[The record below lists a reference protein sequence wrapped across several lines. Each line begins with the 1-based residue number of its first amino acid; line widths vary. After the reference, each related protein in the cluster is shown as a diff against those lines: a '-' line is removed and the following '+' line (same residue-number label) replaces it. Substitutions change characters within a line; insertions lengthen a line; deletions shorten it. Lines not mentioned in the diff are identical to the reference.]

1 MILKNTL
8 ILLLLFIATFV
19 FSQSKSNFTI
29 SGTIKDA
36 SSGEDMIGAMVQ
48 VKELVSTGAVTNV
61 YGFYSISLP
70 AGKYTLIYSYIG
82 FEKKSINIKLD
93 KNIKKNIELKSAA
106 LSIKGVEITGE
117 RSDANVTSPEMSVTK
132 VTIKEVEKIPV
143 IFGERDVMKTIQ
155 LLPGIKSEGD
165 GGAGFYVRGG
175 SADQNLIL
183 LDEAPVYNASHMMG
197 FFSVFNSDALKDVK
211 LYKGGMPAQYGGR
224 LSSVMDIKM
233 KDGNNKGF
241 HINGGIGVISSKLSV
256 EGPIVKN
263 KGSFIISGRR
273 TYADMFLK
281 LSTNE
286 QQQNSQ
292 LYFYDLNLKANYQ
305 INENNRIYLSG
316 YLGRDKFGF
325 DNKFGFDWGNRTATL
340 RWNKIF
346 SAKLFSNTTLI
357 YSDYNYIFKASF
369 NDKTIEAGSDIRDY
383 NIKQDYQYF
392 ANSKNKISFGWNII
406 HHTFSPGNII
416 IDGVE
421 QEDKTLEQRYSV
433 ESALYI
439 SNEQKFGEFLQITY
453 GLRFSNF
460 FQIGP
465 GNIYSFNE
473 DGSLAE
479 TKEYDKNEIV
489 QSYNG
494 LAPRISTLYIINP
507 KSSVKASYARTYQ
520 YLHLVSNSTSSTPTD
535 VWLPS
540 SNNIKPEIADQIALG
555 YFRNFRK
562 NTFEFSAEVY
572 YKNIQNVIDYRIG
585 AEVNFNPMVEGDL
598 LYGHGRAY
606 GIELLFK
613 KRVGRLSGWLSYTLS
628 RVEMQF
634 QEINSNSWYPARQDR
649 THDVSIV
656 GMFEISERLNVAATW
671 VYYTGSAVTFPS
683 GKYVID
689 GQVVNYYT
697 ERNGYRM
704 PAYHRMDVG
713 LNWLGNKYKEVLNP
727 ETGKKESVPKRF
739 TSSWN
744 VSVYNVYGRQNA
756 YSISF
761 QVSEDDPNKTE
772 AIQMSLFRWVPSITY
787 NFNF

>member
-8 ILLLLFIATFV
+8 IIFFLLFTSFG
-19 FSQSKSNFTI
+19 FSQSKTNFTI

-48 VKELVSTGAVTNV
+48 VKELSNYGAVTNV

-70 AGKYTLIYSYIG
+70 KGNYTLIYSYIG
-82 FEKKSINIKLD
+82 FEKRTVKIKLD
-93 KNIKKNIELKSAA
+93 KDIKKNVNLISSSQYIE
-106 LSIKGVEITGE
+106 GVEITGE

-143 IFGERDVMKTIQ
+143 IFGEKDVMKTIQ

-233 KDGNNKGF
+233 KEGNNKSF
-241 HINGGIGVISSKLSV
+241 HVNGGIGVIASKLSV
-256 EGPIVKN
+256 EGPIVKD

-286 QQQNSQ
+286 QQQNSE

-346 SAKLFSNTTLI
+346 NAKLFSNTTLI
-357 YSDYNYIFKASF
+357 YSDYNYVFKASF

-392 ANSKNKISFGWNII
+392 INNKNKLSFGWNIV
-406 HHTFSPGNII
+406 HHTFSPGNIWVN
-416 IDGVE
+416 GVE
-421 QEDKTLEQRYSV
+421 QDDKTLEKRYSL

-439 SNEQKFGEFLQITY
+439 SNEHKFSEFFQITY
-453 GLRFSNF
+453 GLRYSNF
-460 FQIGP
+460 MQIGP
-465 GNIYSFNE
+465 GEIYYFNE
-473 DGSLAE
+473 DGSLKE
-479 TKEYDKNEIV
+479 TKEFDKNEV
-489 QSYNG
+489 VESYNG
-494 LAPRISTLYIINP
+494 LAPRLSALYIIDP

-540 SNNIKPEIADQIALG
+540 SNNIKPEIADQVAMG

-562 NTFEFSAEVY
+562 NTFEFSSEIY
-572 YKNIQNVIDYRIG
+572 YKNIQNAIDYRIG

-634 QEINSNSWYPARQDR
+634 QEINTNSWYPARQDR

-683 GKYVID
+683 GKYMID

-704 PAYHRMDVG
+704 PDYHRLDIG
-713 LNWLGNKYKEVLNP
+713 LNWLGRKYLEVVNP
-727 ETGKKESVPKRF
+727 ETGKKEKVPKKF
-739 TSSWN
+739 ISSWN
-744 VSVYNVYGRQNA
+744 VSVYNAYGRENA

-761 QVSEDDPNKTE
+761 QVSDDDPTKTE
-772 AIQMSLFRWVPSITY
+772 AVQMALFRWVPSITY
-787 NFNF
+787 NFKF